1 MLGLHA
7 CQALASAHKHK
18 RENEGVW
25 LGLRELGEACR
36 RSVECRFLN
45 TNQRALATRLH
56 VGERLVSLVISRQT
70 DVLLC
75 VEFSIAK

>member
-1 MLGLHA
+1 MPCLHA

-18 RENEGVW
+18 RVNGGIW

-45 TNQRALATRLH
+45 TNQRVLATRLH

-70 DVLLC
+70 DVLRCAESL
-75 VEFSIAK
+75 IAK